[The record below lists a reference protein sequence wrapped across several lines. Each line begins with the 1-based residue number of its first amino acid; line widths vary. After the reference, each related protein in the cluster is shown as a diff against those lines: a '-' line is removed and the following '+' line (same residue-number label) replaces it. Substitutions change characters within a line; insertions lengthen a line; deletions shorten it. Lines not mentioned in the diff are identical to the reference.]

1 MRLNETGIPGALARY
16 RVLANLVGVL
26 LLVFSAAL
34 VVKYGFHRG
43 EGPTQVISQV
53 HGFTYVAYLVAAFD
67 LARRARWSHGLTL
80 AVLLAGVVPFLSF
93 VAERKVV
100 TRTAAAAGAGDRPQ
114 VSHT

>member
-1 MRLNETGIPGALARY
+1 MRLRAPGIEGALARY
-16 RVLANLVGVL
+16 RVLANVVGVL

-43 EGPTQVISQV
+43 EGPTRVISQV
-53 HGFTYVAYLVAAFD
+53 HGFTYAVYLVAAFD
-67 LARRARWSHGLTL
+67 LSRRARWPHGLTL

-100 TRTAAAAGAGDRPQ
+100 SRTTAAAAAGEPVAQR
-114 VSHT
+114 